1 MLKILVSAT
10 NKGGEG
16 KTTTSVNIAEYAA
29 LVMNKRVLCIDLD
42 PQANLSGRYIKM
54 EFDPAY
60 KQGKMPGIHPEF
72 NPETDFDWDG
82 RSSIANIFYGED
94 VVPYPTD
101 IKNLDL
107 MPAHSVKLQEAE
119 AVTKNEVIEKVHNQ
133 LLKFLSIPTIS
144 EEYDLVVIDTC
155 PSKGPLTIAAIKAA
169 THMIIPSQ
177 MEQFSIEGI
186 YGMQQLW
193 KQETFSRAADRPIKL
208 LGILANQVKDCN
220 LHNQFYKQLCTLAGI
235 KEYML
240 PFKIKHRVI
249 YTEIFVEDANPR
261 SLFQMPTN
269 SIARSEWEVACSHLT
284 KEIFN
289 HG

>member
-1 MLKILVSAT
+1 MLKVLVSAT

-29 LVMNKRVLCIDLD
+29 IVLKKRVLCIDLD

-54 EFDPAY
+54 EYDPDY
-60 KQGKMPGIHPEF
+60 KHGKIPSIHPEF

-82 RSSIANIFYGED
+82 RSSIANIFYGENVD
-94 VVPYPTD
+94 AYPTD

-107 MPAHSVKLQEAE
+107 MPAYSVKLEEAE
-119 AVTKNEVIEKVHNQ
+119 AVTKNDAIEKVHNQ
-133 LLKFLSIPTIS
+133 LSKFLSIPAIA
-144 EEYDLVVIDTC
+144 EAYDLVVIDTR
-155 PSKGPLTIAAIKAA
+155 PSKGPLTIAAMKAA
-169 THMIIPSQ
+169 THLIIPSQ

-193 KQETFSRAADRPIKL
+193 KQETYSRPADRPIKL

-220 LHNQFYKQLCTLAGI
+220 LHEQFYNQLSELPGV

-261 SLFQMPTN
+261 SLFEMPPK
-269 SIARSEWEVACSHLT
+269 SIARTEWEAACSHIT